1 MSTGFIALSN
11 HGIDTTLFQPAR
23 FFHRRRRRDDLA
35 ARRLD
40 PRQQRRGRQTEVKA
54 HHLGPGVLDDLAHG
68 IAKRREVHTLTM
80 MFGLDSKLAIIAAQ
94 PIMPGTLTAGIRLR
108 RSMTEEIDV
117 DGVAC
122 QTPQARDECIGVLI
136 APGETAFTRT

>member
-23 FFHRRRRRDDLA
+23 FFYRRRRRDDLA

-40 PRQQRRGRQTEVKA
+40 PCQQRRGRQTEVKA

-68 IAKRREVHTLTM
+68 IAKRREVHTLTPLL
-80 MFGLDSKLAIIAAQ
+80 GLESKLAIIAAQ
-94 PIMPGTLTAGIRLR
+94 PII
-108 RSMTEEIDV
+108 
-117 DGVAC
+117 
-122 QTPQARDECIGVLI
+122 QARSRS
-136 APGETAFTRT
+136 ASAFAGS